1 MGTQLSLPKGA
12 QPPPQFSAHVYCG
25 QTAGWGG
32 ELGPHLRQS
41 RLGRGLPLQSPINL
55 CELELDFPCFASNAE
70 KYAYVCGFCALGSV
84 MVGGRPVSW
93 VTSIRY
99 LEVYTWRVPLHLSVL
114 LLRIKTNSIRHLFGQ
129 IGHITSEEVIF
140 LR

>member
-1 MGTQLSLPKGA
+1 MGTQLPPKKGA

-32 ELGPHLRQS
+32 ELGPHLRQNC
-41 RLGRGLPLQSPINL
+41 LGRGLPLQSLINL
-55 CELELDFPCFASNAE
+55 CVLELDFLCLASNAE
-70 KYAYVCGFCALGSV
+70 KYAYVCALGSV

-99 LEVYTWRVPLHLSVL
+99 LGVYTWRVLLHLSVL
-114 LLRIKTNSIRHLFGQ
+114 LLRIKTNSIRHLF
-129 IGHITSEEVIF
+129 EK
-140 LR
+140 